1 MLTPKS
7 EYTAPDLKFS
17 DIALE
22 DGVCGVPISA
32 GDSTEQ
38 FTDPIDYEW

>member
-1 MLTPKS
+1 MLTKKS
-7 EYTAPDLKFS
+7 EYTAPDLAFTDLS
-17 DIALE
+17 PE
-22 DGVCGVPISA
+22 ESVCGVPISA